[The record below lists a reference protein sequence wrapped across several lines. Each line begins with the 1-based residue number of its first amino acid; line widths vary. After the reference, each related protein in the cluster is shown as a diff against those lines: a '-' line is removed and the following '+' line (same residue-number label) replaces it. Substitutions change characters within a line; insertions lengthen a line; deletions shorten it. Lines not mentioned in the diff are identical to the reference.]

1 MVLKR
6 LKLHQ
11 MKRTFR
17 WSGTAFSPQTYIC
30 MYKYT
35 LLVKNGLVLHHL
47 ATLFDKTNAVSK
59 PEKSDQIVHGIL
71 PNIYEIL
78 PVSLPNDQ

>member
-1 MVLKR
+1 
-6 LKLHQ
+6 
-11 MKRTFR
+11 
-17 WSGTAFSPQTYIC
+17 

-35 LLVKNGLVLHHL
+35 LLVKNGVVLHHL